1 MKGKMGI
8 FKQSKIQI
16 ISLISLV
23 AMILLL
29 ILGGNIVKADD
40 VSSSSSSS
48 TSETSSSVVVK
59 SQDSSNVSRETS
71 SSATSSNSSSSVSSS
86 VSSTS
91 GSSSSSSVQGNA
103 TSKANTQV
111 YVVATV
117 DNSRANNTDKDT
129 DQQADASSVEVVVA
143 DNESQPS
150 EYASVKVSNKNVKKH
165 SELSMPK
172 IESTNNFPKTGDNA
186 KEWLPVWGAV
196 VLAVG
201 SILASILYAQEKE
214 GK

>member
-1 MKGKMGI
+1 MKGKMEI
-8 FKQSKIQI
+8 FKQRKIQI

-29 ILGGNIVKADD
+29 ILGGNIAKADD

-48 TSETSSSVVVK
+48 TNETSSSVVVK

-71 SSATSSNSSSSVSSS
+71 SSATSSNSSSSVSS
-86 VSSTS
+86 TS
-91 GSSSSSSVQGNA
+91 GSSSSVQGNA

-117 DNSRANNTDKDT
+117 DNSKANNTDKDT

>member
-48 TSETSSSVVVK
+48 TSETSASVVVK
-59 SQDSSNVSRETS
+59 SQGSSNVSRETS
-71 SSATSSNSSSSVSSS
+71 SSATSSNSSSSVSS
-86 VSSTS
+86 TS
-91 GSSSSSSVQGNA
+91 GSSSSVQGNA

-117 DNSRANNTDKDT
+117 DNSKANNTDKDT
-129 DQQADASSVEVVVA
+129 DQQADASSVKVVVA

-150 EYASVKVSNKNVKKH
+150 EYASVKVSNKNVKKY

-186 KEWLPVWGAV
+186 KEWLLVWGAV

>member
-29 ILGGNIVKADD
+29 ILGGNIAKADD

-48 TSETSSSVVVK
+48 TSETSASVVVK
-59 SQDSSNVSRETS
+59 SQGSSNVSRETS
-71 SSATSSNSSSSVSSS
+71 SSATSSNSSSSVSS
-86 VSSTS
+86 TS
-91 GSSSSSSVQGNA
+91 GSSSSVQGNA

-117 DNSRANNTDKDT
+117 DNSKANNTDKDT
-129 DQQADASSVEVVVA
+129 DQQADTSSVKVVVA

-186 KEWLPVWGAV
+186 KEWLLVWGAV

>member
-23 AMILLL
+23 VMILLL
-29 ILGGNIVKADD
+29 ILGGNIAKADD

-71 SSATSSNSSSSVSSS
+71 SSATSSNSSSSVSS
-86 VSSTS
+86 TS
-91 GSSSSSSVQGNA
+91 GSSSSVQGNA

-117 DNSRANNTDKDT
+117 DNSKANNTDKDT

>member
-16 ISLISLV
+16 MSLISLV

-48 TSETSSSVVVK
+48 TNETSSSVVVK

-71 SSATSSNSSSSVSSS
+71 SSATSSNSSSSVSS
-86 VSSTS
+86 TS
-91 GSSSSSSVQGNA
+91 GSSSSVQGNA
-103 TSKANTQV
+103 TSKANPQV

-117 DNSRANNTDKDT
+117 DNSKANNTAKDT

>member
-29 ILGGNIVKADD
+29 ILGGNIAKADD

-48 TSETSSSVVVK
+48 ISETSSSVVVE

-71 SSATSSNSSSSVSSS
+71 SSATSSNSSSSVSS
-86 VSSTS
+86 TS
-91 GSSSSSSVQGNA
+91 GSSSSVQGNA

-117 DNSRANNTDKDT
+117 DNSKANNTDKDT

-201 SILASILYAQEKE
+201 SILASVLYAQEKE

>member
-1 MKGKMGI
+1 MNGKMGI

-16 ISLISLV
+16 IFLISLV
-23 AMILLL
+23 AMISLL
-29 ILGGNIVKADD
+29 ILGGNIAKADD

-48 TSETSSSVVVK
+48 TNETSSSVVVK

-71 SSATSSNSSSSVSSS
+71 SSATSSNSSSSVSS
-86 VSSTS
+86 TS
-91 GSSSSSSVQGNA
+91 GSSSSVQGNA

-117 DNSRANNTDKDT
+117 DNSKANNTDKDT
-129 DQQADASSVEVVVA
+129 DQQADTSSVEVVVA

-201 SILASILYAQEKE
+201 SILASILYTQEKE

>member
-8 FKQSKIQI
+8 FKQNKIQI

-48 TSETSSSVVVK
+48 TSETSASVVVK
-59 SQDSSNVSRETS
+59 SQGSSNVSRETS
-71 SSATSSNSSSSVSSS
+71 SSATSSNSSSSVSS
-86 VSSTS
+86 TS
-91 GSSSSSSVQGNA
+91 GNSSSVQGNA

-117 DNSRANNTDKDT
+117 DNSKANNTDKDT
-129 DQQADASSVEVVVA
+129 DQQADTSSVKVVVA

-186 KEWLPVWGAV
+186 KEWLLVWGAV

>member
-8 FKQSKIQI
+8 FKQNKIQI

-71 SSATSSNSSSSVSSS
+71 SSATSSNSSSSVSS
-86 VSSTS
+86 TS
-91 GSSSSSSVQGNA
+91 GSSSSVQGNA

-117 DNSRANNTDKDT
+117 DNSKANNTDKDT
-129 DQQADASSVEVVVA
+129 DQQADTSSVKVVVA

-186 KEWLPVWGAV
+186 KEWLLVWGAV

>member
-1 MKGKMGI
+1 M
-8 FKQSKIQI
+8 FHVKQ
-16 ISLISLV
+16 V
-23 AMILLL
+23 VLLL
-29 ILGGNIVKADD
+29 VPT
-40 VSSSSSSS
+40 VP
-48 TSETSSSVVVK
+48 
-59 SQDSSNVSRETS
+59 
-71 SSATSSNSSSSVSSS
+71 

-91 GSSSSSSVQGNA
+91 GSSSSVQGNA

-117 DNSRANNTDKDT
+117 DNSKANNTDKDT

-172 IESTNNFPKTGDNA
+172 ITFLK
-186 KEWLPVWGAV
+186 
-196 VLAVG
+196 
-201 SILASILYAQEKE
+201 QEITLKN
-214 GK
+214 GCQSGVQLF

>member
-29 ILGGNIVKADD
+29 ILGGNIAKADD

-71 SSATSSNSSSSVSSS
+71 SSATSSNSSSSVSS
-86 VSSTS
+86 TS
-91 GSSSSSSVQGNA
+91 GSSSSVQGNA
-103 TSKANTQV
+103 TSKANMQV

-117 DNSRANNTDKDT
+117 DNSKANNTDKDT

-150 EYASVKVSNKNVKKH
+150 EYASVKVSNKNVKKY

-186 KEWLPVWGAV
+186 KEWLLVWGAV

>member
-1 MKGKMGI
+1 MKGKMEI

-29 ILGGNIVKADD
+29 ILGGNIAKADD

-48 TSETSSSVVVK
+48 TNETSSSVVVK

-71 SSATSSNSSSSVSSS
+71 SSATSSNSSSSVSS
-86 VSSTS
+86 TS
-91 GSSSSSSVQGNA
+91 GSSSSVQGNA

-111 YVVATV
+111 YVVAIV
-117 DNSRANNTDKDT
+117 DNSKANNTDKDT

>member
-8 FKQSKIQI
+8 FKQNKIQI

-48 TSETSSSVVVK
+48 TSETSSSVVVE

-71 SSATSSNSSSSVSSS
+71 SSATSSNSSSSVSS
-86 VSSTS
+86 TS
-91 GSSSSSSVQGNA
+91 GSSSSVQGNA

-117 DNSRANNTDKDT
+117 DNSKANNTDKDT

>member
-29 ILGGNIVKADD
+29 ILGGNIAKADD

-71 SSATSSNSSSSVSSS
+71 SSATSSNSSSSVSS
-86 VSSTS
+86 TS
-91 GSSSSSSVQGNA
+91 GSSSSVQGNT

-117 DNSRANNTDKDT
+117 DNSKANNTDKDT

-150 EYASVKVSNKNVKKH
+150 EYASVKVSNKNVKKY

>member
-1 MKGKMGI
+1 MKGKMEI

-29 ILGGNIVKADD
+29 ILGGNIAKADD

-48 TSETSSSVVVK
+48 TNETSSSVVVK

-71 SSATSSNSSSSVSSS
+71 SSATSSNSSSSVSS
-86 VSSTS
+86 TS
-91 GSSSSSSVQGNA
+91 GSSSSVQGNA

-117 DNSRANNTDKDT
+117 DNSKANNTDKDT

-201 SILASILYAQEKE
+201 SILASILYAQEEE

>member
-29 ILGGNIVKADD
+29 ILGGNIAKADD

-48 TSETSSSVVVK
+48 ISETSSSVVVE

-71 SSATSSNSSSSVSSS
+71 SSATSSNSSSSVSS
-86 VSSTS
+86 TS
-91 GSSSSSSVQGNA
+91 GSSSSVQGNA

-117 DNSRANNTDKDT
+117 DNSKANNTDKDT
-129 DQQADASSVEVVVA
+129 DQQADVSSVEVIVA

>member
-29 ILGGNIVKADD
+29 ILGGNIAKADD

-71 SSATSSNSSSSVSSS
+71 SSATSSNSSSSVSS
-86 VSSTS
+86 TS
-91 GSSSSSSVQGNA
+91 GSSSSVQGNA

-117 DNSRANNTDKDT
+117 DNSKANNTDKDT

-165 SELSMPK
+165 SKLSMPK

-186 KEWLPVWGAV
+186 KEWFPVWGAV

>member
-29 ILGGNIVKADD
+29 ILGGNIAKADD

-48 TSETSSSVVVK
+48 ISETSSSVVVE

-71 SSATSSNSSSSVSSS
+71 SSATSSNSSSSVSS
-86 VSSTS
+86 TS
-91 GSSSSSSVQGNA
+91 GSSSSVQGNA

-117 DNSRANNTDKDT
+117 DNSKANNTDKDT
-129 DQQADASSVEVVVA
+129 DQQADTSSVKVVVA

>member
-8 FKQSKIQI
+8 FKQNKIQI

-29 ILGGNIVKADD
+29 ILGGNIAKADD

-48 TSETSSSVVVK
+48 TSETSSSVVVE

-71 SSATSSNSSSSVSSS
+71 SSATSSNSSSSVSSN
-86 VSSTS
+86 S
-91 GSSSSSSVQGNA
+91 GSSSSVQGNA

-117 DNSRANNTDKDT
+117 DNSKANNTDKDT

-201 SILASILYAQEKE
+201 SILASILYTQEKE

>member
-1 MKGKMGI
+1 MKGKMEI

-29 ILGGNIVKADD
+29 ILGGNIAKADD

-48 TSETSSSVVVK
+48 TNETSSSVVVK

-71 SSATSSNSSSSVSSS
+71 SSATSSNSSSSVSS
-86 VSSTS
+86 TS
-91 GSSSSSSVQGNA
+91 GSSSSVQGNA

-117 DNSRANNTDKDT
+117 DNSKANNTDKDT

-201 SILASILYAQEKE
+201 SVLASILYAQEKE

>member
-1 MKGKMGI
+1 MKGKMEI

-29 ILGGNIVKADD
+29 ILGGNIAKADD

-48 TSETSSSVVVK
+48 TNETSSSVVVK

-71 SSATSSNSSSSVSSS
+71 SSATSSNSSSSVSS
-86 VSSTS
+86 TS
-91 GSSSSSSVQGNA
+91 GSSSSVQGNA

-117 DNSRANNTDKDT
+117 DNSKANNTDKDT

-165 SELSMPK
+165 SEISMPK

>member
-29 ILGGNIVKADD
+29 ILGRNIAKADD

-48 TSETSSSVVVK
+48 TSETSSSVVVE

-71 SSATSSNSSSSVSSS
+71 SSATSSNSSSSVSS
-86 VSSTS
+86 TS
-91 GSSSSSSVQGNA
+91 GSSSSVQGNA

-117 DNSRANNTDKDT
+117 DNSKANNTDKDT

-201 SILASILYAQEKE
+201 SILASILYTQEKE

>member
-8 FKQSKIQI
+8 FRQSKIQI

-29 ILGGNIVKADD
+29 ILGGNIAKADD

-71 SSATSSNSSSSVSSS
+71 SSATSSNSSSSVSS
-86 VSSTS
+86 TS
-91 GSSSSSSVQGNA
+91 GSSSSVQGNA

-117 DNSRANNTDKDT
+117 DNSKANNTDKDT

>member
-29 ILGGNIVKADD
+29 ILGGNIAKADD

-71 SSATSSNSSSSVSSS
+71 SAATSSNSSSS

-91 GSSSSSSVQGNA
+91 GSSSSVQGNT

-117 DNSRANNTDKDT
+117 DNSKANNTDKDT

-150 EYASVKVSNKNVKKH
+150 EYASVKVSNKNVEKH

-201 SILASILYAQEKE
+201 SILASVLYAQEKE

>member
-29 ILGGNIVKADD
+29 ILGGNIAKADD

-48 TSETSSSVVVK
+48 TSETSSSVVVE

-71 SSATSSNSSSSVSSS
+71 SSATSSNSSSSVSS
-86 VSSTS
+86 TS
-91 GSSSSSSVQGNA
+91 GSSSSVQGNA

-117 DNSRANNTDKDT
+117 DNSKANNTDKDT

-172 IESTNNFPKTGDNA
+172 IESTNNFPKTGDNS

>member
-1 MKGKMGI
+1 
-8 FKQSKIQI
+8 
-16 ISLISLV
+16 
-23 AMILLL
+23 MILLL
-29 ILGGNIVKADD
+29 ILGGNIAKADD

-48 TSETSSSVVVK
+48 TSETSASVVVK
-59 SQDSSNVSRETS
+59 SQGSSNVSRETS
-71 SSATSSNSSSSVSSS
+71 SSATSSNSSSSVSS
-86 VSSTS
+86 TS
-91 GSSSSSSVQGNA
+91 GNSSSVQGNA

-117 DNSRANNTDKDT
+117 DNSKANNTDKDT
-129 DQQADASSVEVVVA
+129 DQQADTSSVKVVVA

-186 KEWLPVWGAV
+186 KEWLLVWGAV

>member
-29 ILGGNIVKADD
+29 ILGGNIAKADD

-71 SSATSSNSSSSVSSS
+71 SSATSSNSSSSVSS
-86 VSSTS
+86 TS
-91 GSSSSSSVQGNA
+91 GSSSSVQGNA

-117 DNSRANNTDKDT
+117 DNSKANNTDKDT

>member
-29 ILGGNIVKADD
+29 ILGGNIAKADD

-48 TSETSSSVVVK
+48 TSETSASVVVK
-59 SQDSSNVSRETS
+59 SQGSSNVSRETS
-71 SSATSSNSSSSVSSS
+71 SSATSSNSSSSVSS
-86 VSSTS
+86 TS
-91 GSSSSSSVQGNA
+91 GNSSSVQGNA

-117 DNSRANNTDKDT
+117 DNSKANNTDKDT
-129 DQQADASSVEVVVA
+129 DQQADTSSVKVVVA

-186 KEWLPVWGAV
+186 KEWLLVWGAV

>member
-29 ILGGNIVKADD
+29 ILGGNIAKADD

-48 TSETSSSVVVK
+48 TSETSASVVVK
-59 SQDSSNVSRETS
+59 SQGSSNVSRETS
-71 SSATSSNSSSSVSSS
+71 SSATSSNSSSSVSS
-86 VSSTS
+86 TS
-91 GSSSSSSVQGNA
+91 GSSSSVQGNA

-117 DNSRANNTDKDT
+117 DNSKANNTDKDT

-150 EYASVKVSNKNVKKH
+150 EYASVKVSNKNVKKY

>member
-1 MKGKMGI
+1 MGI

-29 ILGGNIVKADD
+29 ILGGNIAKADD

-48 TSETSSSVVVK
+48 TSETSASVVVK
-59 SQDSSNVSRETS
+59 SQGSSNVSRETS
-71 SSATSSNSSSSVSSS
+71 SSATSSNSSSSVSS
-86 VSSTS
+86 TS
-91 GSSSSSSVQGNA
+91 GSSSSVQGNA

-117 DNSRANNTDKDT
+117 DNSKANNTDKDT

-150 EYASVKVSNKNVKKH
+150 EYASVKVSNKNVKKY

-186 KEWLPVWGAV
+186 KEWLLVWGAV

>member
-29 ILGGNIVKADD
+29 ILGGNIAKADD

-71 SSATSSNSSSSVSSS
+71 SSATSSNSSSSVSS
-86 VSSTS
+86 TS
-91 GSSSSSSVQGNA
+91 GSSSSVQGNA
-103 TSKANTQV
+103 TSKANAQV

-117 DNSRANNTDKDT
+117 DNSKANNIDKDT

>member
-29 ILGGNIVKADD
+29 ILGGNIAKADD

-71 SSATSSNSSSSVSSS
+71 SAATSSNSSSS

-91 GSSSSSSVQGNA
+91 GSSSSVQGNT

-117 DNSRANNTDKDT
+117 DNSKANNTDKDT

>member
-8 FKQSKIQI
+8 FKQNKIQI

-29 ILGGNIVKADD
+29 ILGGNIAKADD

-48 TSETSSSVVVK
+48 TSETSSSVVVE

-71 SSATSSNSSSSVSSS
+71 SSATSSNSSSSVSS
-86 VSSTS
+86 TS
-91 GSSSSSSVQGNA
+91 GSSSSVQGNA

-117 DNSRANNTDKDT
+117 DNSKANNTDKDT

>member
-1 MKGKMGI
+1 MKGKMEI

-16 ISLISLV
+16 IALISLV

-29 ILGGNIVKADD
+29 ILGGNIAKADD

-48 TSETSSSVVVK
+48 TNETSSSVVVK

-71 SSATSSNSSSSVSSS
+71 SSATSSNSSSSVSS
-86 VSSTS
+86 TS
-91 GSSSSSSVQGNA
+91 GSSSSVQGNA

-117 DNSRANNTDKDT
+117 DNSKANNTDKDT

>member
-48 TSETSSSVVVK
+48 TNETSSSVVVK

-71 SSATSSNSSSSVSSS
+71 SSATSSNSSSSVSS
-86 VSSTS
+86 TS
-91 GSSSSSSVQGNA
+91 GSSSSVQGNA

-117 DNSRANNTDKDT
+117 DNSKANNTDKDT

>member
-29 ILGGNIVKADD
+29 ILGGNIAKADD

-48 TSETSSSVVVK
+48 ISETSSSVVVE

-71 SSATSSNSSSSVSSS
+71 SFATSSNSSSSI
-86 VSSTS
+86 SSTS
-91 GSSSSSSVQGNA
+91 GSSSSVQGNT

-117 DNSRANNTDKDT
+117 DNSKANNTDKDT

>member
-29 ILGGNIVKADD
+29 ILGGNIAKADD

-48 TSETSSSVVVK
+48 TSETSASVVVK
-59 SQDSSNVSRETS
+59 SQGSSNVSRETS
-71 SSATSSNSSSSVSSS
+71 SSATSSNSSSSVSS
-86 VSSTS
+86 TS
-91 GSSSSSSVQGNA
+91 GNSSSVQGNA

-117 DNSRANNTDKDT
+117 DNSKANNTDKDT

-186 KEWLPVWGAV
+186 KEWFPVWGAV

>member
-48 TSETSSSVVVK
+48 TSETSSSVVVE
-59 SQDSSNVSRETS
+59 SQDSSSVSRETS
-71 SSATSSNSSSSVSSS
+71 SSATSSNSSSSVSS
-86 VSSTS
+86 TS
-91 GSSSSSSVQGNA
+91 GSSSSVQGNA
-103 TSKANTQV
+103 TSKANTKV

-117 DNSRANNTDKDT
+117 DNSKANNTDKDT

-150 EYASVKVSNKNVKKH
+150 EYTSVKVSNKNVKKH

>member
-8 FKQSKIQI
+8 FKQSEIQI

-29 ILGGNIVKADD
+29 ILGGNIAKADD

-48 TSETSSSVVVK
+48 TSETSSSVVVE

-71 SSATSSNSSSSVSSS
+71 SSATSSNSSSSVSS
-86 VSSTS
+86 TS
-91 GSSSSSSVQGNA
+91 GSSSSVQGNA

-117 DNSRANNTDKDT
+117 DNSKANNTDKDT